1 MSTRGELAR
10 QGLRG
15 ALETRRRAKVSK
27 ADPICV
33 YDLAERLGVEV
44 RFCSGN
50 SFGGMYAKA
59 SKTVLV
65 PALRP
70 PGRQA
75 FTCGHELGH
84 WYFGHGN
91 QIDEL
96 NAIEHNSGGTPQER
110 LVNIYGGYL
119 LMPPWA
125 VKDAFARREWKP
137 AECSPV
143 QFYAVACQL
152 GVGYETLVQHL
163 RWSLALIAPGL
174 AYELLKTGPK
184 QLRELLLG
192 HDGARHLVLAD
203 RAWTKVA
210 VDLQVG
216 DKVILPDGVRLEGK
230 SALIVERREV
240 GTVVEGLRPGITRAE
255 ISEDSWSIFVRVSR
269 KDFVGR
275 STFRHLEDPDAE

>member
-1 MSTRGELAR
+1 MSTWKELAR

-15 ALETRRRAKVSK
+15 ALETRRRAKASK

-33 YDLAERLGVEV
+33 YDLAEQLDVEV

-65 PALRP
+65 PAFRP

-84 WYFGHGN
+84 WYFGHGSR
-91 QIDEL
+91 IDEL
-96 NAIEHNSGGTPQER
+96 NDIEQNSASAPKER
-110 LVNIYGGYL
+110 LANFYGGYL

-125 VKDAFARREWKP
+125 VKDAFARRGWEP
-137 AECSPV
+137 GGSSPT
-143 QFYAVACQL
+143 QFYAVACQF
-152 GVGYETLVQHL
+152 GVGYETLVQHM
-163 RWSLALIAPGL
+163 RWSLALLTPGR
-174 AYELLKTGPK
+174 ADELLKTSPK
-184 QLRELLLG
+184 QLRQSLLG
-192 HDGARHLVLAD
+192 HDRARHLVLAD

-216 DKVILPDGVRLEGK
+216 DMAILPDGVKLEGK
-230 SALIVERREV
+230 SALVVGKREM
-240 GTVVEGLRPGITRAE
+240 GTLVEGLRPGITRAE
-255 ISEDSWSIFVRVSR
+255 SPEGSWYTFVRVSR

-275 STFRHLEDPDAE
+275 SVFRHLEDPDAE